1 MAQSSSTPRSSS
13 SSSSSSNRAV
23 NATVDVVDVD
33 VDSDPL
39 TLRKENFET
48 KMKEMHDKDRKGD
61 KLTRKS

>member
-23 NATVDVVDVD
+23 NATVDVVD